1 MGTAI
6 VIVIIV
12 VICVFAIYSYGHKM
26 RHGGGCC
33 GSHEAA
39 EKKVKVADK
48 NKDHYPYAVTLTIDG
63 MKHTNVTFPYT
74 TKIRR
79 GFDETV
85 VKIESPNYTAEP
97 IIINKSFNAVSVI
110 NLLDILGWG
119 IDAATGAITKPE
131 FKFYQID
138 FQPKET
144 TAPNQK

>member
-48 NKDHYPYAVTLTIDG
+48 NKDHYPYEVTLTIDG
-63 MKHTNVTFPYT
+63 MTCSNCSRRVENALNRLDGVWAKVDLGERKADVRRITTPCATPYRMWA
-74 TKIRR
+74 IR
-79 GFDETV
+79 
-85 VKIESPNYTAEP
+85 SCP
-97 IIINKSFNAVSVI
+97 FNNMSWSSALPTEDLFEIFFLFFRISSC
-110 NLLDILGWG
+110 
-119 IDAATGAITKPE
+119 
-131 FKFYQID
+131 FFS
-138 FQPKET
+138 
-144 TAPNQK
+144 

>member
-48 NKDHYPYAVTLTIDG
+48 NKDHYPYEVTLTIDG
-63 MKHTNVTFPYT
+63 ERKADVRLKQAPDNDALRHAVQDVGYT
-74 TKIRR
+74 VLSI
-79 GFDETV
+79 
-85 VKIESPNYTAEP
+85 
-97 IIINKSFNAVSVI
+97 
-110 NLLDILGWG
+110 
-119 IDAATGAITKPE
+119 
-131 FKFYQID
+131 Q
-138 FQPKET
+138 
-144 TAPNQK
+144 

>member
-63 MKHTNVTFPYT
+63 MTCSNCSRHGRCIQHINHHNC
-74 TKIRR
+74 KIR
-79 GFDETV
+79 
-85 VKIESPNYTAEP
+85 Y
-97 IIINKSFNAVSVI
+97 
-110 NLLDILGWG
+110 
-119 IDAATGAITKPE
+119 
-131 FKFYQID
+131 
-138 FQPKET
+138 
-144 TAPNQK
+144 

>member
-48 NKDHYPYAVTLTIDG
+48 NTATVTITGLPDTVTYGQEFTLTASQTGD
-63 MKHTNVTFPYT
+63 T
-74 TKIRR
+74 TSANKKWTWDDHRR
-79 GFDETV
+79 ND
-85 VKIESPNYTAEP
+85 
-97 IIINKSFNAVSVI
+97 
-110 NLLDILGWG
+110 LLQLLPPGG
-119 IDAATGAITKPE
+119 ERTE
-131 FKFYQID
+131 
-138 FQPKET
+138 
-144 TAPNQK
+144 

>member
-48 NKDHYPYAVTLTIDG
+48 NKDHYPDHRWNDLLQLLPPGGERAEQLG
-63 MKHTNVTFPYT
+63 
-74 TKIRR
+74 RR
-79 GFDETV
+79 
-85 VKIESPNYTAEP
+85 
-97 IIINKSFNAVSVI
+97 
-110 NLLDILGWG
+110 LGQG
-119 IDAATGAITKPE
+119 RPRRA
-131 FKFYQID
+131 
-138 FQPKET
+138 
-144 TAPNQK
+144 

>member
-48 NKDHYPYAVTLTIDG
+48 NKDHYPYEVTLTIDG
-63 MKHTNVTFPYT
+63 MTCSNCSRRVENALNSLDGVWAKVDLGERKADVRLKQAPDNDALRHTVQDVGYT
-74 TKIRR
+74 VLSI
-79 GFDETV
+79 
-85 VKIESPNYTAEP
+85 
-97 IIINKSFNAVSVI
+97 
-110 NLLDILGWG
+110 
-119 IDAATGAITKPE
+119 
-131 FKFYQID
+131 Q
-138 FQPKET
+138 
-144 TAPNQK
+144 

>member
-26 RHGGGCC
+26 RRGGGCC

-63 MKHTNVTFPYT
+63 MTCSNCS
-74 TKIRR
+74 RR
-79 GFDETV
+79 VE
-85 VKIESPNYTAEP
+85 
-97 IIINKSFNAVSVI
+97 NALNS
-110 NLLDILGWG
+110 LDGVWAKVDLGERKA
-119 IDAATGAITKPE
+119 DVRLK
-131 FKFYQID
+131 Q
-138 FQPKET
+138 
-144 TAPNQK
+144 APNNDALRHAVQDVGYTVLSIQ

>member
-63 MKHTNVTFPYT
+63 MTCSNCSRRVEKISSNVQLAVPSAVAPT
-74 TKIRR
+74 
-79 GFDETV
+79 E
-85 VKIESPNYTAEP
+85 
-97 IIINKSFNAVSVI
+97 VSV
-110 NLLDILGWG
+110 GG
-119 IDAATGAITKPE
+119 ATVFVTEVEQFEKM
-131 FKFYQID
+131 
-138 FQPKET
+138 
-144 TAPNQK
+144 